1 MTAVAEFHWRRYS
14 WRGNG
19 IPLFQRD
26 LRKGNDYP
34 SWRMFFF
41 LFGRVQHSLRRKK
54 EREITSISKLPR
66 DSPEFFFFFKSCLP
80 QEVTLLQCLFVLRR
94 YQRLCSIRIQYKA
107 TQEFTEVSCQD
118 QGGTLVAPQADNKP
132 SSARGRLTRCD
143 SSGKNKIKK

>member
-14 WRGNG
+14 SRGNG

-41 LFGRVQHSLRRKK
+41 SFWKGSTLNTPQERK
-54 EREITSISKLPR
+54 RNNLHLQTSKGFSRI
-66 DSPEFFFFFKSCLP
+66 FFKSCLP

-143 SSGKNKIKK
+143 SRGKNKIKK